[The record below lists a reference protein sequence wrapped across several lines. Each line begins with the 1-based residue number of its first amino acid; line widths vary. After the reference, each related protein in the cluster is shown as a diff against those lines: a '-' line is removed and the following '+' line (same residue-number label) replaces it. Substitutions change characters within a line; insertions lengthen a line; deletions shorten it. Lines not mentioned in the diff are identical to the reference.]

1 MKKIKSLL
9 FIPLICLVFSFVS
22 TVCAASA
29 TVGFS
34 GNSTVVVGNTITIK
48 MYLSNIS
55 DADGGIVS
63 VGGNLNFDSE
73 YLEYVS
79 GTGITS
85 PYMFQINTSANYI
98 IAGLDTTLSN
108 GIKNQTTVFT
118 FVFKAKKEGTTQIT
132 LTNAKLSD
140 VSNKIS
146 ASVNPKVITIT
157 GDGTKSSD
165 SSLKSLSADGYTLSP
180 SFSSGTTSYTISV
193 PSDATSVKLSGET
206 NDSKATVTGLGNINL
221 TGDSTIAY
229 VKVTAEDGTTKT
241 YTINIE
247 KQASSI
253 DKKNSDATL
262 KSLDAS
268 GYTLNPVFKSNVN
281 NYSIKVKNNVTGLNI
296 TAIPSSDKANVS
308 ISGNKNWKEGVNT
321 VVIKVTAEDGTVNNY
336 LLNVT
341 REGSGDNPV
350 SNTLSSDNYLKDLV
364 INSSHE
370 ISQKFDSNISN
381 YDVMVPNE
389 VDKLDFKFVTSD
401 SKATVRVIGNENF
414 KVGEVNT
421 VQIEVTAEDGTK
433 RIYTL
438 NVSRTTDGSDN
449 KLKDLVI
456 GGVNL
461 NPDFNPDVLDYEIKV
476 DGDTDK
482 LDISAI
488 PENGDCTV
496 EIIGNENLKEGNN
509 TVLVKVTDKN
519 NFTRYYTIDVQKEV
533 SGGLFSWKWFGI
545 IVGIIGL
552 LLLLLLL
559 LFLLKRR
566 KKEEQKTIAPI
577 IEVKPEFNFGSK
589 NNSDDDIVHGN
600 MNQNSNLR
608 NSSDIKSDYEDTI
621 PYDPYDEVVTKREIV
636 DAINEA
642 IETKDASKLKML
654 LEQDALNEKKK
665 EMREKEKLSRDDDLM
680 DDWR

>member
-9 FIPLICLVFSFVS
+9 FIPLICLMFSFVS

-29 TVGFS
+29 TVGF
-34 GNSTVVVGNTITIK
+34 GGDSTVVVGNTITIK

-55 DADGGIVS
+55 DTDGGIVS

-79 GTGITS
+79 GTGISS

-98 IAGLDTTLSN
+98 IAGLDTTLLN
-108 GIKNQTTVFT
+108 GITSQTNVFT
-118 FVFKAKKEGTTQIT
+118 FVFKAKKEGTTQVA

-140 VSNKIS
+140 VSKKITATVS
-146 ASVNPKVITIT
+146 PKVITIT
-157 GDGTKSSD
+157 GDGSKSSD
-165 SSLKSLSADGYTLSP
+165 SSLKCLSVDGYTLSP
-180 SFSSGTTSYTISV
+180 SFSSGTTSYTVSV
-193 PSDATSVKLSGET
+193 PSDATTVKLSGET
-206 NDSKATVTGLGNINL
+206 NDVNATVTGLGTINL
-221 TGDSTIAY
+221 TGDSTTAY

-241 YTINIE
+241 YTINIV
-247 KQASSI
+247 KQASSTNE
-253 DKKNSDATL
+253 KSSDATL
-262 KSLDAS
+262 KRLDAS
-268 GYTLNPVFKSNVN
+268 GYTLNPTFRSDVN
-281 NYSIKVKNNVTGLNI
+281 NYSIKVKNNITGLNI
-296 TAIPSSDKANVS
+296 TAIPNSDKANVS
-308 ISGNKNWKEGVNT
+308 ITGNKNWKEGTNT
-321 VVIKVTAEDGTVNNY
+321 VVIKVIAEDGTVNNY

-341 REGSGDNPV
+341 RESSGDSPV
-350 SNTLSSDNYLKDLV
+350 SNPLSSDNYLKDLV

-370 ISQKFDSNISN
+370 ISQRFDPNISN
-381 YDVMVPNE
+381 YDVTVPNE

-401 SKATVRVIGNENF
+401 SKAIVKVIGNENF

-438 NVSRTTDGSDN
+438 NVNRTTDGSDN

-456 GGVNL
+456 GGVDL
-461 NPDFNPDVLDYEIKV
+461 NPNFDPDVLEYEVKI

-482 LDISAI
+482 LSINAI

-496 EIIGNENLKEGNN
+496 EIIGNENLKEGSN

-519 NFTRYYTIDVQKEV
+519 DFTRYYTIDVQKEV
-533 SGGLFSWKWFGI
+533 GSSSFSWKWFGI
-545 IVGIIGL
+545 IGGIIGL

-559 LFLLKRR
+559 LLLFKRR
-566 KKEEQKTIAPI
+566 KKDEEKTIAPI

-589 NNSDDDIVHGN
+589 NTSDDDVVHGN
-600 MNQNSNLR
+600 MNQNSNLK
-608 NSSDIKSDYEDTI
+608 NDNGTNYDYEDEI

-665 EMREKEKLSRDDDLM
+665 KMKEKERFLRDDDLM

>member
-9 FIPLICLVFSFVS
+9 FIPLIYLMFGFVS
-22 TVCAASA
+22 TVYAASA

-34 GNSTVVVGNTITIK
+34 GDSTVVVGNTITIK

-55 DADGGIVS
+55 DTDGGIAS
-63 VGGNLNFDSE
+63 VGGNLSFDSE

-108 GIKNQTTVFT
+108 GIKSQTTVFT

-140 VSNKIS
+140 VSNKIT
-146 ASVNPKVITIT
+146 ASVSPKVITIT
-157 GDGTKSSD
+157 GDGSKSSD
-165 SSLKSLSADGYTLSP
+165 SSLKSLSVDGYTLSP
-180 SFSSGTTSYTISV
+180 SFSSGTTSYTVSV
-193 PSDATSVKLSGET
+193 PSDATTVKLSGET
-206 NDSKATVTGLGNINL
+206 NDGKATVTGLGTINL
-221 TGDSTIAY
+221 TGDSTTAY

-247 KQASSI
+247 KQVSSI
-253 DKKNSDATL
+253 DNKSSDATL

-281 NYSIKVKNNVTGLNI
+281 NYSIKVKNNITGLNV
-296 TAIPSSDKANVS
+296 TAIPNSDKANVS
-308 ISGNKNWKEGVNT
+308 ITGNKNWKEGVNT

-341 REGSGDNPV
+341 REGSGDSPV
-350 SNTLSSDNYLKDLV
+350 SDTLSNDNYLKDLV

-370 ISQKFDSNISN
+370 ISKKFDPNISS
-381 YDVMVPNE
+381 YDVTVPNE
-389 VDKLDFKFVTSD
+389 VDKLDFKFITSD
-401 SKATVRVIGNENF
+401 SKATVNVIGNENF
-414 KVGEVNT
+414 KVGEVST

-438 NVSRTTDGSDN
+438 NVNRTTDGSDN

-456 GGVNL
+456 GGVSL
-461 NPDFNPDVLDYEIKV
+461 NPGFDPDVLEYEVKI

-482 LDISAI
+482 LDINAV
-488 PENGDCTV
+488 PENSDCTV
-496 EIIGNENLKEGNN
+496 EIIGNENLKEGSN

-519 NFTRYYTIDVQKEV
+519 NFTRYYTIDVQKEAA
-533 SGGLFSWKWFGI
+533 GGLFGWKWFGI
-545 IVGIIGL
+545 IAGIIGL
-552 LLLLLLL
+552 LLLLFLLL
-559 LFLLKRR
+559 LLLKRR
-566 KKEEQKTIAPI
+566 KKEEEKPIAPI

-589 NNSDDDIVHGN
+589 NNSDDDVVHGN

-608 NSSDIKSDYEDTI
+608 NSSDSISDYEDGI

-642 IETKDASKLKML
+642 IDTKDASKLKML

-665 EMREKEKLSRDDDLM
+665 QMREKEKISRDDDLM